1 MGSGAAPVV
10 ACRASSRPTRRL
22 ARWTRGAALALGVLV
37 APAARAGFAHPLHT
51 TLTQL
56 SYDASTRVLN
66 VSVRVFAD
74 DFSAAVMP
82 GGRAGGDVIPPDSA
96 VLRYLSGRLDL
107 QRASGGAI
115 PLRWCGLRR
124 DGEVLFL
131 CLRATAQP
139 SPAGARLRNT
149 LLSELFVDQVNI
161 VQASYGGARRTLL
174 FTSRDG
180 MKALP

>member
-1 MGSGAAPVV
+1 VV
-10 ACRASSRPTRRL
+10 ACRARSRAWRRL
-22 ARWTRGAALALGVLV
+22 SRWAWTCALALGVLLV
-37 APAARAGFAHPLHT
+37 LAVRAGFAHPLHT

-82 GGRAGGDVIPPDSA
+82 GGGTGTLVIPPDSA
-96 VLRYLSGRLDL
+96 MLRYVSGRFAL
-107 QRASGGAI
+107 QRSGGAPI
-115 PLRWCGLRR
+115 PLRWCGMRR
-124 DGEVLFL
+124 DGEALFL

-139 SPAGARLRNT
+139 SPAGARMRNA
-149 LLSELFVDQVNI
+149 LLSELFADQVNI

-174 FTSRDG
+174 FTPRDG

>member
-1 MGSGAAPVV
+1 MV
-10 ACRASSRPTRRL
+10 ARRARSRARRQL
-22 ARWTRGAALALGVLV
+22 SQWAWACALALGVLLV
-37 APAARAGFAHPLHT
+37 PAVRAGVAHPLHT

-56 SYDASTRVLN
+56 SYDASTQVLN
-66 VSVRVFAD
+66 VSVRVFTD

-82 GGRAGGDVIPPDSA
+82 RERSATVVVPPDSA
-96 VLRYLSGRLDL
+96 MMRYVSGRFTVV
-107 QRASGGAI
+107 GARGPV
-115 PLRWCGLRR
+115 PLRWCGMRH

-139 SPAGARLRNT
+139 SPAGARMRNA
-149 LLSELFVDQVNI
+149 LLSEVFSDQVNI

-174 FTSRDG
+174 FTPRDE

>member
-1 MGSGAAPVV
+1 MVGPHERRPAG
-10 ACRASSRPTRRL
+10 RHLSSW
-22 ARWTRGAALALGVLV
+22 ARGAVVALGVLLV
-37 APAARAGFAHPLHT
+37 PAARSGLAHPLHT

-56 SYDASTRVLN
+56 SYDASARVLH

-82 GGRAGGDVIPPDSA
+82 RDRAGSTVVPPDSA
-96 VLRYLSGRLDL
+96 MLRYVSGRLAL
-107 QRASGGAI
+107 IGSGGAPI
-115 PLRWCGLRR
+115 PLRWCGMRR
-124 DGEVLFL
+124 DGEAFFL

-139 SPAGARLRNT
+139 SPTGARMRNA
-149 LLSELFVDQVNI
+149 LLSEVFADQVNI

>member
-1 MGSGAAPVV
+1 MV
-10 ACRASSRPTRRL
+10 AFRASSRPTRRL
-22 ARWTRGAALALGVLV
+22 GNWTSGAALALGVLL

-82 GGRAGGDVIPPDSA
+82 RERPAGHVIPPDSA
-96 VLRYLSGRLDL
+96 MLRYVIGRFTLL
-107 QRASGGAI
+107 GAGGAPT
-115 PLRWCGLRR
+115 PLRWCGTRR

-131 CLRATAQP
+131 CFRATAQP
-139 SPAGARLRNT
+139 SPSGARLRNA
-149 LLSELFVDQVNI
+149 LLSDVFADQVNI

-174 FTSRDG
+174 FTPRDG
-180 MKALP
+180 LKTLP

>member
-1 MGSGAAPVV
+1 MV
-10 ACRASSRPTRRL
+10 ARRRRSPARRRL
-22 ARWTRGAALALGVLV
+22 STLARGTVLALGVLLV
-37 APAARAGFAHPLHT
+37 PALRTAIAHPLHT

-82 GGRAGGDVIPPDSA
+82 GSRAGSLVIPPDSA
-96 VLRYLSGRLDL
+96 MLRYVSGRFALHG
-107 QRASGGAI
+107 AGGGPI
-115 PLRWCGLRR
+115 PLRWCGMRR
-124 DGEVLFL
+124 DGEALFL

-139 SPAGARLRNT
+139 SPAGARMRNA
-149 LLSELFVDQVNI
+149 LLGELFVDQVNI

-180 MKALP
+180 TKVLP